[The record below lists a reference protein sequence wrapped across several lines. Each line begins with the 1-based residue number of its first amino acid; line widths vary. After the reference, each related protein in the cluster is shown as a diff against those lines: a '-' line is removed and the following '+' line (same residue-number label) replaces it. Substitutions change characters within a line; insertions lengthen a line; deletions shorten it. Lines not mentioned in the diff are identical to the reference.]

1 MKILSMTA
9 TFGKLDNQTLTFE
22 PGLQVIHAPN
32 EWGKSTWCAF
42 MVAMLYGIET
52 SQRSSSKGLADK
64 ERFAPWSGKPMSGR
78 MDIEWNGRCIT
89 LERTTR
95 GRTPFG
101 QFRAYETESG
111 LPTPELTGDNCG
123 QTLLGVEKQV
133 FVRSAFIR
141 QSELPVTQDE
151 TLRRRLNALVT
162 TGDESGASDALAQ
175 KLKDLKNKCRH
186 NKTGKL
192 PEAEKQRDSL
202 TSKLR
207 ELSELDAQC
216 RQIAGQ
222 QEQQK
227 TMQAQLENHLAALAY
242 NENRVY
248 AEKLTDAKTAQ
259 AVAQARVQELE
270 SRCNR
275 LPDSDTLSATLS
287 RAEALRTAQETAHS
301 QARLVPPAPAMPE
314 VPRPFQ
320 GLDPNAA
327 LAQAE
332 TDSAAWS
339 AGSGKGLPWLGI
351 LGIAAAVLG
360 ILLLCLSKWVHLAIG
375 VVVLVLGAA
384 ALFAAIM
391 KKNSRSAAMQALQS
405 KYAPLSPELWVS
417 AAKANILAQADY
429 ETRQQAY
436 LTQLQSLN
444 ARIESINS
452 EIAALTGGESL
463 ARFVQTQQ
471 AALDSRKTLDASQR
485 ELQRATALVQ
495 ALDGT
500 RQDAP
505 PPRFPDDLPFS
516 EADTRQRLARCIAD
530 QTNLERQLGIC
541 HGRMTA
547 LGQPEVLQQE
557 LDGVNRRIE
566 ALEQT
571 YAALTLAQDTLAQAA
586 GELQRRFAPRISAR
600 AKELFGKLTGD
611 RYDRLILGE
620 DLSLSVGAQGEDTLH
635 DTQWRSDGTVDQ
647 LYLALRLAVAA
658 ELTPEAPLILD
669 DAFVRFD
676 DIRMAAA
683 MALLK
688 EEAAGK
694 QVILFSCQ
702 NRESN
707 LL

>member
-9 TFGKLDNQTLTFE
+9 TFGKLDNQTLTLE

-78 MDIEWNGRCIT
+78 MDIQWNGRKIT
-89 LERTTR
+89 LERSTK

-133 FVRSAFIR
+133 FLRSAFIR

-151 TLRRRLNALVT
+151 ALRRRLNALVT

-192 PEAEKQRDSL
+192 PDAEKQRNDL

-207 ELSELDAQC
+207 ELSDLDAQC
-216 RQIAGQ
+216 AQIARQ

-227 TMQAQLENHLAALAY
+227 AMQMQLENHLAALAY

-248 AEKLTDAKTAQ
+248 AEKLTAAKTAK
-259 AVAQARVQELE
+259 AVAEARAQEAE
-270 SRCNR
+270 RRCAD
-275 LPDSDTLSATLS
+275 LPDGDTLSAAIS
-287 RAEALRTAQETAHS
+287 RAEALRDAKEAAQT
-301 QARLVPPAPAMPE
+301 QAQLMPPAPAMPE
-314 VPRPFQ
+314 VPRPYQ
-320 GLDPNAA
+320 GLNPDAA

-332 TDSAAWS
+332 ADSAAWS
-339 AGSGKGLPWLGI
+339 AGTGKGLPLLGI

-360 ILLLCLSKWVHLAIG
+360 ILLLCLSKWVPIVAGIL
-375 VVVLVLGAA
+375 VLVLGAVG
-384 ALFAAIM
+384 LFAAIM
-391 KKNSRSAAMQALQS
+391 KKNSRSAAMQTLQS
-405 KYAPLSPELWVS
+405 KYAPLPPELWVS
-417 AAKANILAQADY
+417 AAKANILAQAEY

-436 LTQLQSLN
+436 LSQLQSLN
-444 ARIESINS
+444 NRMESINS

-463 ARFVQTQQ
+463 ARFAQTQQ
-471 AALDSRKTLDASQR
+471 AALDSRKALAEAQR
-485 ELQRATALVQ
+485 ELERAAALVQ

-500 RQDAP
+500 RPDAP
-505 PPRFPDDLPFS
+505 PPQFPDSLPFS
-516 EADTRQRLARCIAD
+516 EADTRQRLARCMAD

-541 HGRMTA
+541 HGRMTS

-557 LDGVNRRIE
+557 LEGVNRRIE
-566 ALEQT
+566 LLEQT
-571 YAALTLAQDTLAQAA
+571 YAALTLAQETLAQAST
-586 GELQRRFAPRISAR
+586 ELQRRFAPRISAK
-600 AKELFGKLTGD
+600 AKEFFGKFTGG

-620 DLSLSVGAQGEDTLH
+620 DLTLSVGAQGEDTLH

-658 ELTPEAPLILD
+658 ELTPEAPLVLD

-676 DIRMAAA
+676 DDRTAAA
-683 MALLK
+683 LALLK

-702 NRESN
+702 IRESN

>member
-9 TFGKLDNQTLTFE
+9 TFGKLDNQTLSFE

-42 MVAMLYGIET
+42 IVAMLYGIET
-52 SQRSSSKGLADK
+52 SQRSSSRGLADK
-64 ERFAPWSGKPMSGR
+64 ERYAPWSGKPMSGR
-78 MDIEWNGRCIT
+78 MDIQWNGRNIT
-89 LERTTR
+89 LERSTK

-111 LPTPELTGDNCG
+111 LPVAELTGDNCG

-133 FVRSAFIR
+133 FLRSAFIR

-151 TLRRRLNALVT
+151 ALRRRLNALVT

-192 PEAEKQRDSL
+192 PEAEKQRNDL
-202 TSKLR
+202 TGKLR
-207 ELSELDAQC
+207 ELHDLDARC
-216 RQIAGQ
+216 IQITRQ

-227 TMQAQLENHLAALAY
+227 AMQAQLENHLAALSY
-242 NENRVY
+242 EENRVY
-248 AEKLTDAKTAQ
+248 AGKLTAAKTAK
-259 AVAQARVQELE
+259 AVAEAQVQEAE
-270 SRCNR
+270 NRCAG
-275 LPDSDTLSATLS
+275 LPNNDTLSAALS
-287 RAEALRTAQETAHS
+287 KAEALRDARDAAQT
-301 QARLVPPAPAMPE
+301 QAQLMPPAPALPE

-320 GLDPNAA
+320 GLDPDAA

-332 TDSAAWS
+332 ADSAVWQ
-339 AGSGKGLPWLGI
+339 AGTARGLPLFGI
-351 LGIAAAVLG
+351 LGIAVAVLG
-360 ILLLCLSKWVHLAIG
+360 IVLLCLAKWVDIIWGILA
-375 VVVLVLGAA
+375 LFLGGA

-405 KYAPLSPELWVS
+405 KYAPLPPDQWVS
-417 AAKANILAQADY
+417 AAQANIQSQRNY
-429 ETRQQAY
+429 ETRQQTY
-436 LTQLQSLN
+436 LSQLQGLN
-444 ARIESINS
+444 DRMERINS
-452 EIAALTGGESL
+452 EIAALTGGEAL
-463 ARFVQTQQ
+463 TRFAQTQQ
-471 AALDSRKTLDASQR
+471 AALDSRKALDEAKR

-495 ALDGT
+495 ALDST
-500 RQDAP
+500 RPDAP
-505 PPRFPDDLPFS
+505 PPQFPDNLSFS
-516 EADTRQRLARCIAD
+516 EAETRQRLTRCVAE

-557 LDGVNRRIE
+557 LDSVNRRIE
-566 ALEQT
+566 LLEQT
-571 YAALTLAQDTLAQAA
+571 YAALTLAQETLAQAST
-586 GELQRRFAPRISAR
+586 ELQRRFAPRISAR
-600 AKELFGKLTGD
+600 AKELFGKLTGG

-620 DLSLSVGAQGEDTLH
+620 DLTLSVGAQGEDTLH
-635 DTQWRSDGTVDQ
+635 DTQWRSDGTADQ

-658 ELTPEAPLILD
+658 ELTPDAPLVLD

-676 DIRMAAA
+676 DDRMAAA
-683 MALLK
+683 LALLK

-702 NRESN
+702 GREAD

>member
-9 TFGKLDNQTLTFE
+9 TFGKLDNQTLTLE

-64 ERFAPWSGKPMSGR
+64 EHFAPWSGKPMSGR
-78 MDIEWNGRCIT
+78 MDIQWNGRNIT

-111 LPTPELTGDNCG
+111 LPVNELTGDNCG

-133 FVRSAFIR
+133 FLRSAFIR

-151 TLRRRLNALVT
+151 ALRRRLNALVT

-192 PEAEKQRDSL
+192 PEAEKQRNDL
-202 TSKLR
+202 TAKLR
-207 ELSELDAQC
+207 ELSDLDAQC
-216 RQIAGQ
+216 DQIARQ

-227 TMQAQLENHLAALAY
+227 AMQAQLENHLAALAY
-242 NENRVY
+242 AENRVY
-248 AEKLTDAKTAQ
+248 GEKLTAAKTAQ
-259 AVAQARVQELE
+259 AVAEARVQDAER
-270 SRCNR
+270 RCAD
-275 LPDSDTLSATLS
+275 LPDSDTLSAAIS
-287 RAEALRTAQETAHS
+287 RAEGLRDARDAAQT
-301 QARLVPPAPAMPE
+301 QAQLMPPAPALPE
-314 VPRPFQ
+314 VPRPYQ
-320 GLDPNAA
+320 GLNPDAA

-332 TDSAAWS
+332 TDYAAWQ
-339 AGSGKGLPWLGI
+339 AGTGKGLPLIGI

-360 ILLLCLSKWVHLAIG
+360 IVLLCLSKWVPIVAGIL
-375 VVVLVLGAA
+375 VLVLGAA
-384 ALFAAIM
+384 GLFAAIL

-405 KYAPLSPELWVS
+405 NYAPLSPDQWVA
-417 AAKANILAQADY
+417 AAKANILTQNDY
-429 ETRQQAY
+429 ETRQQTY
-436 LTQLQSLN
+436 LSQLQALN
-444 ARIESINS
+444 NQMERING
-452 EIAALTGGESL
+452 EITALTGGESL
-463 ARFVQTQQ
+463 TRFMQ
-471 AALDSRKTLDASQR
+471 AKQASLDSRKALEEAQR

-500 RQDAP
+500 RPEAP
-505 PPRFPDDLPFS
+505 PPQFPDNLPFT
-516 EADTRQRLARCIAD
+516 EADTRQRLTRCIAD

-547 LGQPEVLQQE
+547 LGQPAVLQQE
-557 LDGVNRRIE
+557 LDGVNRRID

-571 YAALTLAQDTLAQAA
+571 YAALTLAQETLAQASS
-586 GELQRRFAPRISAR
+586 ELQRRFAPRISAK
-600 AKELFGKLTGD
+600 AKDLFGKLTGG

-620 DLSLSVGAQGEDTLH
+620 DLTLSVGAQGEDTLH

-676 DIRMAAA
+676 DGRMAAA
-683 MALLK
+683 MALLQ